1 LIDREEKRAMW
12 EEGLRVA
19 LRCMTETP
27 FTGHH
32 GDYVTMPPRNVVPK
46 PRQKPHPPV
55 WVACSRRDTIHLAAQ
70 KGIGALTFAFID
82 PEEATQWV
90 GDYYKTLEDECVPIG
105 DVVNPNV
112 ACVTTFMCAPTEEQA
127 IARGTVG
134 ANFFGYSLGHYYL
147 FGQHQ
152 PGVTDVWAE
161 FEARRA
167 EHGYDPEAV
176 RRAAENPERLGAT
189 AVQQGVSGLRGSVGT
204 PEQIREYLR
213 RYEELGVDQ
222 VIFVSQAGR
231 NRHDDIMESLE
242 LFAKT
247 VLPEFAERDEK
258 LSAEKEARLAPI
270 IEKVM
275 ARKPES
281 DHPPLPSP
289 DYSFPAMARA
299 AAERAGADEFLA
311 AMEEFATQRAL
322 GTGPRRP
329 APLGGPGGAVLP

>member
-1 LIDREEKRAMW
+1 
-12 EEGLRVA
+12 
-19 LRCMTETP
+19 
-27 FTGHH
+27 
-32 GDYVTMPPRNVVPK
+32 
-46 PRQKPHPPV
+46 
-55 WVACSRRDTIHLAAQ
+55 
-70 KGIGALTFAFID
+70 
-82 PEEATQWV
+82 
-90 GDYYKTLEDECVPIG
+90 
-105 DVVNPNV
+105 
-112 ACVTTFMCAPTEEQA
+112 
-127 IARGTVG
+127 
-134 ANFFGYSLGHYYL
+134 
-147 FGQHQ
+147 
-152 PGVTDVWAE
+152 
-161 FEARRA
+161 
-167 EHGYDPEAV
+167 
-176 RRAAENPERLGAT
+176 
-189 AVQQGVSGLRGSVGT
+189 VGT

-242 LFAKT
+242 LFGKT